1 MQRTQNYNLCQ
12 WAAEDRILRSDFNA
26 DNQKIDAALKAN
38 ADAMP
43 HIVIGSYTGNG
54 KYGSSNKNSLTFSFE
69 PKIIF
74 MHVYNTR
81 DYNCV
86 PMCYIWV
93 NGATSCASHFSGYD
107 NTVSWSGHTVSWY
120 SNNAEQQFN
129 ENNKI
134 YHYLVIG

>member
-1 MQRTQNYNLCQ
+1 MTTTQNLHLPQ
-12 WAAEDRILRSDFNA
+12 WEETDRIMMDDFNDA
-26 DNQKIDAALKAN
+26 MASIDAGV
-38 ADAMP
+38 P

-54 KYGSSNKNSLTFSFE
+54 KYGSSNPNSLTFSFE

>member
-1 MQRTQNYNLCQ
+1 MATVVLSNHKFPEDGQVSVPLPIP
-12 WAAEDRILRSDFNA
+12 AEEYD
-26 DNQKIDAALKAN
+26 
-38 ADAMP
+38 
-43 HIVIGSYTGNG
+43 HC
-54 KYGSSNKNSLTFSFE
+54 
-69 PKIIF
+69 